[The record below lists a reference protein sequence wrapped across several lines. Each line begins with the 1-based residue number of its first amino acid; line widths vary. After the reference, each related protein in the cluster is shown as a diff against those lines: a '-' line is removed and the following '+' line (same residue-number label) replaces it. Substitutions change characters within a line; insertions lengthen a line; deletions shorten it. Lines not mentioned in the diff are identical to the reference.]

1 MSTKT
6 TDAYVDQTT
15 HELSLREFPEDK
27 NYKEKILKE
36 IIVTICAMLNTNGGK
51 VVINIDGDSSI
62 SNSQIS
68 LMVRMVEQRL
78 KDIIGTKIISHVD
91 FKEDKETVTIFVK
104 KADSL
109 ITVHYHLC
117 LPSQTQVIQVPPSK
131 PQEEVKNE
139 IVNRNAVD
147 EPVQLE
153 SHKKIFFENKEC
165 GLSETKTVQLKK
177 LKADASKNTTLADRI
192 VGKSNKFSCYV
203 SAFANYNGG
212 HIYYGIDDTGIVA
225 GELIEDEMDKS
236 EIIKKVEKSMNK
248 MIWASKSEQP
258 KRKKHWEIFFEPVF
272 DDNSAL
278 IPLTFVI
285 VIYIAPCLGGVFTED
300 PECYEMVKGKVEK
313 MSFTTWKKRILQP
326 SLPVPDSTCE
336 VFLPVPNSTCVVS
349 LPVPNSTCVVSLPV
363 PNSTCVVFLPVPN
376 STCVVSLPVPNS
388 TCVVFLPVPNSTCV
402 VFLPVPNSTCLVS
415 LPVPNLTCVVSLPV
429 PNSTCVVSLP
439 VPNLTC
445 VVSLPV
451 PDSTYVVFL
460 PVPNSTCVVSLPVP
474 NSTCVV
480 FLPVPNLTCVVSLPV
495 PDLTMKRATWGSPRI
510 QRICNKAD
518 EKLLP
523 IINNRQSIETTS
535 NDLVKKDPDVPELK
549 LLILAKEVMASNR
562 SCIFEAARKVLNK
575 YRTSLRTAT
584 DIAVFNAVG
593 IYLELA
599 ICFTQGDVEAVNN
612 ILPEALRQAEVIT
625 PSRISAAL
633 YLLAALN
640 LLQQKSDDD
649 NSPALFA
656 TKALQHLKHVQ
667 DLPKIRADMEQ
678 KAHITLAMFYLGCD
692 RFGMPTK
699 DIDSV
704 CLKKAESS
712 IMAVYQS
719 IYEGN
724 PMNPFREAQF
734 NIVQS
739 ILIYRKSQVQSDRKR
754 FLIAAFKR
762 SKKAETHATAC
773 NFQDIEYW
781 SRNCMALFTEH
792 LIRTHFQTPRS

>member
-6 TDAYVDQTT
+6 TDACVDQTT
-15 HELSLREFPEDK
+15 HELSLRKFRENK
-27 NYKEKILKE
+27 YKEKILKE
-36 IIVTICAMLNTNGGK
+36 IIAAICAMMTTNGGK
-51 VVINIDGDSSI
+51 VVINIDADCNI

-68 LMVRMVEQRL
+68 LMVRIVEQRL

-91 FKEDKETVTIFVK
+91 FKEDKETVTILVK

-117 LPSQTQVIQVPPSK
+117 LPSQTQVMQVPPSK

-153 SHKKIFFENKEC
+153 SHKKNFFENKEC
-165 GLSETKTVQLKK
+165 GLSETKTVQFKK

-278 IPLTFVI
+278 IPSTFVI

-326 SLPVPDSTCE
+326 SLPVPDSTC
-336 VFLPVPNSTCVVS
+336 
-349 LPVPNSTCVVSLPV
+349 
-363 PNSTCVVFLPVPN
+363 
-376 STCVVSLPVPNS
+376 
-388 TCVVFLPVPNSTCV
+388 
-402 VFLPVPNSTCLVS
+402 
-415 LPVPNLTCVVSLPV
+415 
-429 PNSTCVVSLP
+429 
-439 VPNLTC
+439 

-451 PDSTYVVFL
+451 PDSTCEVF
-460 PVPNSTCVVSLPVP
+460 
-474 NSTCVV
+474 
-480 FLPVPNLTCVVSLPV
+480 LPV

-518 EKLLP
+518 ETLLP
-523 IINNRQSIETTS
+523 IINNGKSIEAIS
-535 NDLVKKDPDVPELK
+535 NILIKKHPDITELE
-549 LLILAKEVMASNR
+549 LIILAKEVMASNR
-562 SCIFEAARKVLNK
+562 SCIFEAARKGLNK
-575 YRTSLRTAT
+575 YHKSLTTAT
-584 DIAVFNAVG
+584 ESWMFYALDV
-593 IYLELA
+593 YLETA
-599 ICFTQGDVEAVNN
+599 ICSTERDVEAVNKIMPQVLN
-612 ILPEALRQAEVIT
+612 QAEIIT
-625 PSRISAAL
+625 PGRISAAL
-633 YLLAALN
+633 YLLAAMN
-640 LLQQKSDDD
+640 LLQQKGDND
-649 NSPALFA
+649 NSPAIVA

-667 DLPKIRADMEQ
+667 DLPTVRADMEQ
-678 KAHITLAMFYLGCD
+678 KAHIVLAMFYLGCN
-692 RFGMPTK
+692 RFGAPTK
-699 DIDSV
+699 KEIDST

-712 IMAVYQS
+712 IMAVHQS
-719 IYEGN
+719 TYKGHRIN
-724 PMNPFREAQF
+724 PYRKCQF
-734 NIVQS
+734 NFVQS
-739 ILIYRKSQVQSDRKR
+739 ILLYRKFQVQPDDKK
-754 FLIAAFKR
+754 LLVLAFETFN
-762 SKKAETHATAC
+762 KAQTRATAR
-773 NFQDIEYW
+773 NFQDTKNWCRE
-781 SRNCMALFTEH
+781 CTALFTDN
-792 LIRTHFQTPRS
+792 